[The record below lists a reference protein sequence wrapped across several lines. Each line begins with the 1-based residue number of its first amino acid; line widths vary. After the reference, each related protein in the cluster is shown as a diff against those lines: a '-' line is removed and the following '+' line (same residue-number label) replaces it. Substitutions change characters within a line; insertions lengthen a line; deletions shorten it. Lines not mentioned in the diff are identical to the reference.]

1 MSAATAAST
10 RPGVRPGVVLAGVLL
25 ISLNLRA
32 GLAAYPAVLE
42 QVRGELTISSG
53 TAGLVQ
59 SSALVAM
66 GFGSFLAV
74 RLDLWLG
81 RERAMSV
88 AVVVLLVG
96 SLLRLVPTLAALVL
110 GSVGVGAGIGLAGVF
125 LSGLV
130 KEHLAERAG
139 LVTGLYVVS
148 MLVGATAASAA
159 VVPLSGALGGPSHA
173 LGTLAVPAAVALAG
187 WLPVASRTLPHTGR
201 VMVALPWHSPLAR
214 VFAAY
219 MVLSSM
225 QFYGW
230 LTWLSP
236 YYEDRGLSTQSAA
249 LLLSLYSIAQIPAAL
264 AFPAL
269 AERHHRWLT
278 WSVVAVGMS
287 VVGASGIV
295 LVPETPVGAW
305 PWVALIALG
314 VGAGFPMA
322 LTLVS
327 WKSRSPVEASGVT
340 AVGLGVGYLGAA
352 VAPLLMGVLRDVTSS
367 YTAPL
372 LVLLVAALAMG
383 LLARTFS
390 RVRP

>member
-1 MSAATAAST
+1 VSAATAAST

-110 GSVGVGAGIGLAGVF
+110 GSVGVGTGIGLAGVF

-201 VMVALPWHSPLAR
+201 VMVALPWRSPLAR

-230 LTWLSP
+230 FT
-236 YYEDRGLSTQSAA
+236 
-249 LLLSLYSIAQIPAAL
+249 
-264 AFPAL
+264 
-269 AERHHRWLT
+269 
-278 WSVVAVGMS
+278 
-287 VVGASGIV
+287 
-295 LVPETPVGAW
+295 
-305 PWVALIALG
+305 
-314 VGAGFPMA
+314 
-322 LTLVS
+322 
-327 WKSRSPVEASGVT
+327 
-340 AVGLGVGYLGAA
+340 
-352 VAPLLMGVLRDVTSS
+352 
-367 YTAPL
+367 
-372 LVLLVAALAMG
+372 
-383 LLARTFS
+383 
-390 RVRP
+390 